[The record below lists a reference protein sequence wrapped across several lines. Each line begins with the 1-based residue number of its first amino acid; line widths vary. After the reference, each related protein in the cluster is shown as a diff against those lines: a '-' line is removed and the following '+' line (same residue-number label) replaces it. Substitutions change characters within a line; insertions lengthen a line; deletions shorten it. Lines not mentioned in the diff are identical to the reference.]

1 MKSKNECLSF
11 GLRHGSLDAP
21 YQEDLSVRYRADSNH
36 RSSYACVASCPFT
49 GLSVPGAR
57 LSGLSLLMGFPR
69 PVHPFA
75 VPGGFE
81 PPLIGLLLA
90 SCPFTGLS
98 VPGARLSGLSS
109 VGLVV
114 GQFPSFQIRAG
125 PEGNA
130 PSFIHYLCLL
140 LYFTDFWS
148 LVENSLFS

>member
-36 RSSYACVASCPFT
+36 RSSYACV
-49 GLSVPGAR
+49 
-57 LSGLSLLMGFPR
+57 
-69 PVHPFA
+69 
-75 VPGGFE
+75 
-81 PPLIGLLLA
+81 A